1 MYIMVNRS
9 VEIPRGKLK
18 FHINTITRQY
28 SIYEIDDY
36 TVKLIKLLSIE
47 YNTHL
52 DNIAELLDFK
62 DLLHKEQIKCIEEL
76 IRGEANHAHITDV

>member
-36 TVKLIKLLSIE
+36 TLKLIKLQSIE

-52 DNIAELLDFK
+52 DDIAELLNFK
-62 DLLHKEQIKCIEEL
+62 DLLHKEQIKILGEL
-76 IRGEANHAHITDV
+76 IRGEANNAHITNV